1 MKKTLMIAAAA
12 LVLATAGGAKADDD
26 IGCGLGTQLWEGEEG
41 LVFKVIGATTNG
53 TFGNQTFGITSG
65 TLGCKQ
71 SGVITADARVQMFAS
86 ANIDALARD
95 MARGE
100 GETLDS
106 FAHLM
111 SIPDQ
116 DKGHFFRFTQAH
128 FVDIFAGD
136 EVTAGEMLSSLH
148 SLMAKDATLSA
159 YVRPHPPAGM
169 RADRRFFIA
178 PAVHAAGAR
187 DLAAHSRLSLL
198 AGARRN
204 SVFRRPV
211 PGAVCGR

>member
-1 MKKTLMIAAAA
+1 MKKTWMIAAA
-12 LVLATAGGAKADDD
+12 LVLATAAGAHADDD

-53 TFGNQTFGITSG
+53 TFGNQTFGITTG

-71 SGVITADARVQMFAS
+71 SGVITADARVQMFAR

-95 MARGE
+95 MARGN

-116 DKGHFFRFTQAH
+116 DKAHFFRFTQAH
-128 FVDIFAGD
+128 FADIFAG
-136 EVTAGEMLSSLH
+136 ENVTAGDMIGSLN
-148 SLMAKDATLSA
+148 SLMKQDATLSA
-159 YVRPHPPAGM
+159 YVRA
-169 RADRRFFIA
+169 
-178 PAVHAAGAR
+178 
-187 DLAAHSRLSLL
+187 
-198 AGARRN
+198 
-204 SVFRRPV
+204 
-211 PGAVCGR
+211 